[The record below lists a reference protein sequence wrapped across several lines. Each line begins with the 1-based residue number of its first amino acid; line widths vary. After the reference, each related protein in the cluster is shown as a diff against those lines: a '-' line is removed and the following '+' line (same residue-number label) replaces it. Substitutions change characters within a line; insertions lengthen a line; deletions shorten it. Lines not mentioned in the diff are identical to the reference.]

1 MKKWLGT
8 FVIMISV
15 TLGAVLASAQTINRF
30 AIVNIVSIF
39 QRLPKIESISK
50 QLEQEFQGRAHNL
63 QLMEENLEKKI
74 QRLQLD
80 GSKMNTSEH
89 HKLEQEIILE
99 RKALAN
105 KAQEFET
112 DKHDRQIEEQNK
124 ILSMIREGIKTVASG
139 KYDVVFNADAIMY
152 ANQLDDLTE
161 EVLNQVKLP

>member
-8 FVIMISV
+8 FVIMINV
-15 TLGAVLASAQTINRF
+15 TLVAVLSSAQTINRF
-30 AIVNIVSIF
+30 AIVNIVTIF

-63 QLMEENLEKKI
+63 QLMEDNLEKKI
-74 QRLQLD
+74 QHLQLD
-80 GSKMNTSEH
+80 GSRIKLSEH
-89 HKLEQEIILE
+89 QKLEQEIILQ
-99 RKALAN
+99 RKALASQV
-105 KAQEFET
+105 QEFET

-124 ILSMIREGIKTVASG
+124 ILTLIREAIKTVASG

-161 EVLNQVKLP
+161 EVLNKLK

>member
-15 TLGAVLASAQTINRF
+15 TLGAVLASAKTLNRF
-30 AIVNIVSIF
+30 AIVNIVTIF
-39 QRLPKIESISK
+39 QQLPKIESISK

-63 QLMEENLEKKI
+63 QLMEDNLEKTI
-74 QRLQLD
+74 QRLQID
-80 GSKMNTSEH
+80 GSRMKLSEH
-89 HKLEQEIILE
+89 QKLEQEIILQ
-99 RKALAN
+99 RKTLAS

-124 ILSMIREGIKTVASG
+124 ILTMIKEGIKTVASG
-139 KYDVVFNADAIMY
+139 KYDIVFNADAIMY

-161 EVLNQVKLP
+161 EVLNKLK